1 MIMKPVAS
9 GRRQLRQL
17 DNTWLTEEMLP
28 PSNLFTAR
36 LVTEQ
41 RPAEIKIQKVMT

>member
-1 MIMKPVAS
+1 MKPVAS

-28 PSNLFTAR
+28 PPIYLQQG

-41 RPAEIKIQKVMT
+41 RSAKIKIQKVMT